1 MDITTIGVIT
11 GLILNFFG
19 MGFGLIK
26 FISFIS
32 ESATEKAHLINRIE
46 QLEKNKVETIHFELL
61 KRDVDYIKSELVEIK
76 NLLHQ
81 LLDKQ

>member
-32 ESATEKAHLINRIE
+32 ENATEKTRLISRIE